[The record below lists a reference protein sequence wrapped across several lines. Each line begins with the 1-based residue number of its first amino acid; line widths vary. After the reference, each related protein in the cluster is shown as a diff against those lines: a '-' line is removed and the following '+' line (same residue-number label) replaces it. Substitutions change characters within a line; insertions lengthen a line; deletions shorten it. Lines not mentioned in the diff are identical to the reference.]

1 MERAEQIKKKGDD
14 KKSENAAQQN
24 SDNESS
30 SSIWQDLQ
38 NLKVFNS
45 DDETNKITDD
55 NSIPTTSSSKLPS
68 FNKDEIGKYRPKSKL
83 FQIIWFLSNLL

>member
-1 MERAEQIKKKGDD
+1 MERAEQIKKKGGD
-14 KKSENAAQQN
+14 KKSENAAQHN

-45 DDETNKITDD
+45 DDESNEASGESGFKTDD
-55 NSIPTTSSSKLPS
+55 TSIPTSSSKLPS
-68 FNKDEIGKYRPKSKL
+68 FNKDEIGEYRQK
-83 FQIIWFLSNLL
+83 